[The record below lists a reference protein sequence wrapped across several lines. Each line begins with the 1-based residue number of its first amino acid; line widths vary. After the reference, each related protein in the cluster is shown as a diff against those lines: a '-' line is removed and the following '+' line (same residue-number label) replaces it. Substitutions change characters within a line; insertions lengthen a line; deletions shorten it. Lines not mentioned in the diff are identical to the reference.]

1 MKEGGA
7 LKKKFKLLFFIAIFL
22 WICYIIKTKVLD
34 LLIDN
39 FRMGRKIEK
48 FEKKLRETSETSKDT
63 PINLLTLASMFHD
76 KMCDYEKALTQY
88 QKIQIEFP
96 DCDFM
101 ELVQYMIGECY
112 EKMGRIELAIHEYKK
127 YLELYPEGKHC
138 SSLKEKL
145 NSFETNGEEK
155 KS

>member
-1 MKEGGA
+1 
-7 LKKKFKLLFFIAIFL
+7 LKKKLKLLFFIAIFL
-22 WICYIIKTKVLD
+22 WICYIIKTKVFD

-76 KMCDYEKALTQY
+76 KLHDYEKALVQY
-88 QKIQIEFP
+88 QKILAEFP

-101 ELVQYMIGECY
+101 ELVQYMVGECY
-112 EKMGRIELAIHEYKK
+112 EKMGRIELAVQEYKK

-138 SSLKEKL
+138 ASLKEKL
-145 NSFETNGEEK
+145 SGFETSGEEK
-155 KS
+155 KA